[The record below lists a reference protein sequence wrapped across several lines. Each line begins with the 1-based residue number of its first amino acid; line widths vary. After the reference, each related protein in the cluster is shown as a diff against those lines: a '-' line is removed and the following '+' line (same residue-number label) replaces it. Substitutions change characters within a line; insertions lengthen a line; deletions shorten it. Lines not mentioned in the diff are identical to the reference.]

1 MTTSAPPRRL
11 EDYALLG
18 DNNTA
23 APVHRDGSVDWLCV
37 PRFDS
42 PAVFAALLGTVDNGR
57 WLISSAQ
64 TPLELIR
71 RYRGDTLIL
80 ETDITTASGK
90 ARVIDFMV
98 PGDPRHPS
106 LVRLVLGLE
115 GRVEMTTDI
124 RFRFNYG
131 EVAPWVRNLDHPWS
145 PPPARTASPCGP
157 P

>member
-1 MTTSAPPRRL
+1 MKTSAPLRL

-23 APVHRDGSVDWLCV
+23 ALVHRDGSVDWLCV

-64 TPLELIR
+64 TPLELTR
-71 RYRGDTLIL
+71 SYRGDTLIL
-80 ETDITTASGK
+80 ETDITTSSGRV
-90 ARVIDFMV
+90 RVIDFMV

-106 LVRLVLGLE
+106 LVASCWGLKA
-115 GRVEMTTDI
+115 GSR
-124 RFRFNYG
+124 
-131 EVAPWVRNLDHPWS
+131 
-145 PPPARTASPCGP
+145 
-157 P
+157 